1 MELDRYAKEKQ
12 ERCSLVL
19 SKTHDYVGS
28 GVEASLSI
36 KEHTG
41 ERTARPKRPNSLTF
55 PFQQYIIVAVDT
67 SNLKEKKREGK

>member
-19 SKTHDYVGS
+19 SKTHDYFGS

-41 ERTARPKRPNSLTF
+41 ERTAQHSLYPTQNTSEKVNRPLSRH
-55 PFQQYIIVAVDT
+55 
-67 SNLKEKKREGK
+67 EGKNGAR